1 MKRIMLFALIG
12 LFAGLLTP
20 ATAQDIKDKLA
31 AEACDCIGEKDTDNM
46 STEDLQMQLSMCL
59 MEAVGNNQA
68 AFQEEYGTLNPSDQE
83 TMQKLGQDIG
93 MRMVTKCPQ
102 YMMKLAN
109 QQAPPQSAAPAPTK
123 KASSL
128 QGTIKAV
135 GGDEVAIVTVVEDN
149 GRSHKL
155 LWLDFFPGSDRL
167 QNPSEA
173 VGKKVTVEYQEM
185 EVYSPKAKEYFK
197 RKKIAGIRFE

>member
-1 MKRIMLFALIG
+1 MLFALIG

-31 AEACDCIGEKDTDNM
+31 AEACDCIGEKDTDGM

-83 TMQKLGQDIG
+83 TMQQLGQDIG

-109 QQAPPQSAAPAPTK
+109 QQAPPASAAPEQK
-123 KASSL
+123 NVLS
-128 QGTIKAV
+128 GTVKAV
-135 GGDEVAIVTVVEDN
+135 GGDEVGIVTVVEDN

-167 QNPSEA
+167 QNASEA
-173 VGKKVTVEYQEM
+173 IGKKVMVEFQEM
-185 EVYSPKAKEYFK
+185 EIYSPKAQEYFK
-197 RKKIAGIRFE
+197 RKKIVGIRFE